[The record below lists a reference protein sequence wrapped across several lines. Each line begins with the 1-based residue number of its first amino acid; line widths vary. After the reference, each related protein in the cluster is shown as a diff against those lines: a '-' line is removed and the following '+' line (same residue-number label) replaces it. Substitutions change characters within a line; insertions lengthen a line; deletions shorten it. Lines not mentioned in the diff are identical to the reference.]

1 METRYRLSIY
11 KLSYVTSKSFF
22 LSHCVSLKTHL
33 NQSPEVWLFNCNEG
47 IQHNLLK
54 YQIKL
59 SLISKV
65 FITCFTAKNTSGLLG
80 LLSTLNMDN
89 RNKVLEIYAS
99 RKLRRYLKLSN
110 KYSQTNYSFQVKIYT
125 LEFHDFFL
133 NSLYTI
139 RGISMDNI
147 DKEFS
152 YIVTFRQSLGK
163 FNPWYAMLFNI
174 IRGPLYGKLKQNY
187 NFLVPDGLEIQ
198 GKQFSNTQHKGK
210 RILILSN
217 YQNNAQKK
225 LVSKKLSY
233 IVHQIVYMS

>member
-1 METRYRLSIY
+1 MSIY
-11 KLSYVTSKSFF
+11 KFSYVTSKPFF
-22 LSHCVSLKTHL
+22 LSHCVSLITHL
-33 NQSPEVWLFNCNEG
+33 NQSSEVWLFNCNEG

-65 FITCFTAKNTSGLLG
+65 FITCFTAKNISGLLG

-99 RKLRRYLKLSN
+99 RKLRRYLKFSN

-133 NSLYTI
+133 NSFYTI
-139 RGISMDNI
+139 RGISMDNMY
-147 DKEFS
+147 KEFS
-152 YIVTFRQSLGK
+152 YVITFRQSLGK
-163 FNPWYAMLFNI
+163 FNLWYAMLFNI
-174 IRGPLYGKLKQNY
+174 IRGPLYGKLKQNC

-198 GKQFSNTQHKGK
+198 GKQFSNAQHKGK

-217 YQNNAQKK
+217 HQNNAQDE

-233 IVHQIVYMS
+233 TIYQIVYMS